1 MRATS
6 LSVIALSV
14 AAATLI
20 GFTDIQQAVAQDE
33 TTDAQAGDKK
43 KARKL
48 LSAGDRN
55 LARGD
60 KLLAR
65 GKKAEAQESFLDALR
80 EYKAAYD
87 EVNDPRIFY
96 PMALAQKRLGRHLAS
111 LRLFTKFLEEASKV
125 SEALRTD
132 TDGHINEL
140 KENLGAIFFR
150 VDPAGAEVFVN
161 DESIGRSPLSQPHFV
176 TPGQYNYRIE
186 KEGFQSASG
195 TVDVEAGDSRGD
207 EIILTRKIEPD
218 DDVDDDEI
226 PVVIGPKKKRRPK
239 AQPSALPLQI
249 GLGLSG
255 AFAIGATVTG
265 LLANSRHNTFTDE
278 AASPEAR
285 ESARSSGKS
294 LALTTDIMIIGGL
307 AAATYSAYYYFAV
320 YRDGNRSA
328 AAEIRPAAD
337 SKRQNDQAN
346 RKTVVVG
353 PLAGRDFAGMVVH
366 GRF

>member
-218 DDVDDDEI
+218 DDVDDEI